1 MFEKIKQFFKTK
13 MAGGVVGATSAPSQ
27 LPSYNQELS
36 YITHGFGSLAVA
48 DRLGSYDN
56 TYDAVSRIA
65 EAVAEILPIAVNE
78 KGEEV
83 DGGHLLEVLR
93 FPNREMSGPDF
104 MEHLATLMLVHP
116 KVYLRLVYAENAP
129 QTLENLTGL
138 LFMENVAE
146 MVIDG
151 HSTYRSGG
159 KEYSE
164 NEVITLSMSVNPYHL
179 LQGYSPSVAA
189 KKWATIDDYIAE
201 YQAAQFRNGA
211 VPAGQFVITAPTTE
225 AFNSIAEKME
235 HHFRG
240 AHNSGNIM
248 YVHRPT
254 SDITGQAQP
263 AQIEWVP
270 FAQTNKE
277 LTLDAIY
284 KQANTKIDN
293 IFGVPEEIKGHLSN
307 STYAS
312 AEVADYVFSRRVV
325 YPKLVKIYAK
335 LTHEFNRVFG
345 GLGFA
350 LSFHYEMP
358 MLTDTR
364 KIMAE
369 ALAVLLDCGFTVE
382 SAIAAL
388 QLPPSFGEL
397 EMAERSLK

>member
-1 MFEKIKQFFKTK
+1 MFEKLKQLLTKRKTP
-13 MAGGVVGATSAPSQ
+13 APPSNAREYGYYQNGIGGYGDMMLTS
-27 LPSYNQELS
+27 
-36 YITHGFGSLAVA
+36 
-48 DRLGSYDN
+48 RLGSYDN
-56 TYDAVSRIA
+56 TYDAVARIA
-65 EAVAEILPIAVNE
+65 ESIAEVRPIALND
-78 KGEEV
+78 KGEEIETP
-83 DGGHLLEVLR
+83 LLDVLQ
-93 FPNREMSGPDF
+93 FPNKEMCGTDF

-116 KVYLRLVYAENAP
+116 KVYIRLVFGENKTH
-129 QTLENLTGL
+129 TLEHLEGL
-138 LFMENVAE
+138 VFMEEVSE
-146 MVIDG
+146 VVVDG
-151 HSTYRSGG
+151 RSKYWQGG
-159 KEYSE
+159 KQYDED
-164 NEVITLSMSVNPYHL
+164 EVITLSMNVNPYNI

-211 VPAGQFVITAPTTE
+211 VPAGQFVITAPTVE
-225 AFNSIAEKME
+225 EFDKIADSME
-235 HHFRG
+235 QHFRG
-240 AHNSGNIM
+240 AHNSGNIL

-254 SDITGQAQP
+254 SEITGKP
-263 AQIEWVP
+263 EVAQIEWVP

-293 IFGVPEEIKGHLSN
+293 IFGVPEEIKGHISN

-350 LSFHYEMP
+350 LSFHYDMP

-369 ALAVLLDCGFTVE
+369 ALKILLECGFTYE
-382 SAIAAL
+382 SAVAAL
-388 QLPPSFGEL
+388 RLPPSFQEL
-397 EMAERSLK
+397 ELEKKGDDA